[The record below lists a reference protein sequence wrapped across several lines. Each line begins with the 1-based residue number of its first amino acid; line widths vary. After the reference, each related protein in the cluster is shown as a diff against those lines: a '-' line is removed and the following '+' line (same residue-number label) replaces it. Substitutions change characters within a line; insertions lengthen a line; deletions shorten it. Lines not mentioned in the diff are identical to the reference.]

1 MENGNQTKRQVGME
15 KLKEMFSLL
24 EIKSLVFSS
33 YLCFKIRQELLHCVQ
48 DISSL
53 VLPLP
58 SLYPCFVLVY
68 PGDKRVPAQSEFL
81 PRGAGGAG
89 DGKTCLEMELALRM
103 GREDVMMDLF

>member
-15 KLKEMFSLL
+15 KLKEMFSL
-24 EIKSLVFSS
+24 ISRFLVLPLFQDPPRIAP
-33 YLCFKIRQELLHCVQ
+33 LCPRY
-48 DISSL
+48 ISSL

-68 PGDKRVPAQSEFL
+68 PGDKRVPAQSDFL
-81 PRGAGGAG
+81 PRAAGGAG

-103 GREDVMMDLF
+103 LREDVMMDLF